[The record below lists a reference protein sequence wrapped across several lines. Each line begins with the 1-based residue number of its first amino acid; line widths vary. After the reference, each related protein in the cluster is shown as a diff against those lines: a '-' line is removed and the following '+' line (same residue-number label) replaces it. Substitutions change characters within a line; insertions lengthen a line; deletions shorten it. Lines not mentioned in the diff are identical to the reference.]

1 MENDEEYNPKKYSLK
16 LSGTV
21 KKRKTDDTSQY
32 SEENMKESKISN
44 FFKQRT
50 TSIDSLPALSSEEEE
65 SDTPKK
71 KKHNQKKKHEN
82 NYNDEYSNNNFND
95 NY

>member
-1 MENDEEYNPKKYSLK
+1 MENEEEYNPKKYSIK

-44 FFKQRT
+44 FFK
-50 TSIDSLPALSSEEEE
+50 
-65 SDTPKK
+65 
-71 KKHNQKKKHEN
+71 
-82 NYNDEYSNNNFND
+82 YS
-95 NY
+95 